1 MALFILLT
9 MNITSNDSSITAEK
23 GVILHGYVKDAENET
38 PISGATVQINGIKA
52 MTDSRGFYKLQ
63 HLKTGVL
70 KAKVSA
76 NGYAPHSEEFEILYN
91 GKYRKDFHLTRNRV
105 RLIISV
111 LDDYSLKP
119 IRVRVK
125 IDGKTF
131 QNDETGVVIANVKE
145 GNHRI
150 EIIPLSNM
158 YQKKTLDI
166 YASGKTQVEK
176 ITLIPARINLGD
188 LRFKSGSSELEEQG
202 KEKLV
207 MVCDILKKYPQAQV
221 TVEGHTDTRGS
232 AEYNLRL
239 SKRRAESVKKWLV
252 EHGCTSPEKIK
263 AIGYGESRPIVY
275 PEKKPEDYAKNRR
288 VIIRLNMP

>member
-9 MNITSNDSSITAEK
+9 LNIISSDSSMVAGK

-38 PISGATVQINGIKA
+38 PISGATVEINGMKTTTNSKGA
-52 MTDSRGFYKLQ
+52 YTLK
-63 HLKTGVL
+63 HLKTGL
-70 KAKVSA
+70 IKATVSA
-76 NGYAPHSEEFEILYN
+76 NGYVPHSEEFEILYEGN
-91 GKYRKDFHLTRNRV
+91 YRKDFYLVRNRV

-166 YASGKTQVEK
+166 YASGETRVEK
-176 ITLIPARINLGD
+176 ITLIPVRINLGD
-188 LRFKSGSSELEEQG
+188 LRFKSGSSELDEQG
-202 KEKLV
+202 KEKLL

-232 AEYNLRL
+232 AEYNLKLSRL
-239 SKRRAESVKKWLV
+239 RAESVKRWLV
-252 EHGCTSPEKIK
+252 EHGCTSAEKIK
-263 AIGYGESRPIVY
+263 AVGYGESRPIVY
-275 PEKKPEDYAKNRR
+275 PEKRQEDYAKNRR
-288 VIIRLNMP
+288 VIIRLKMP